1 MQKAKHTDRTNL
13 ENLLNSFNKMNK
25 NSSIHVQNKTT
36 RNRKEIGSPN
46 YITKTIKVYCAIF

>member
-36 RNRKEIGSPN
+36 RNRKVIGSPN
-46 YITKTIKVYCAIF
+46 YITKTIKVY

>member
-25 NSSIHVQNKTT
+25 NSNIHVQNKTT

-46 YITKTIKVYCAIF
+46 YITKTIKVY